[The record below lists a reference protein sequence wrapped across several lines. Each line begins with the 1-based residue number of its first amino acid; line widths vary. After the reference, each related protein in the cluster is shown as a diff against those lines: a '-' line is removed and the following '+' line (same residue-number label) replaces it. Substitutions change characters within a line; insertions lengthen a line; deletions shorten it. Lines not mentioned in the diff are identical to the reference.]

1 MELRRVV
8 VGRIGRAHGI
18 HGLVS
23 VDVRTDEPERRLAP
37 GAVLETDPPERGP
50 LVVVA
55 GRVHSGRLLLEIE
68 GIEDRTAAEALRGTD
83 LVVAVDPDEQAEDPD
98 EWYDHQ
104 LLGLRAVS
112 PDGAPYGS
120 VTEVV
125 HLPMQDLLAVRN
137 DAGDEFLVP
146 FVAQFVPEVDV
157 RGGRVVL
164 MPPDGLLGEA

>member
-37 GAVLETDPPERGP
+37 GVVLETDPTERGP
-50 LVVVA
+50 LVVIS

-68 GIEDRTAAEALRGTD
+68 GVEDRSAAEALRGTD
-83 LVVAVDPDEQAEDPD
+83 LIVAVDPDEQPEGPE

-104 LLGLRAVS
+104 LVGLLAVGS
-112 PDGAPYGS
+112 DGTAYGS

-137 DAGDEFLVP
+137 DAGDEVMVP
-146 FVAQFVPEVDV
+146 FVSHFVPEVDV
-157 RGGRVVL
+157 SGGRIVL
-164 MPPDGLLGEA
+164 APPDGLFGEA